1 LGSIIVGARMPRILF
16 ACLLLLEL
24 AGCGEDEPAAPP
36 AGAGPSIR
44 TVDIDAQEAGCEAG
58 ETILNAYC
66 YVKPGGSV
74 SASSV
79 VFREGDDGTLT
90 ASCLSGGR
98 SIRIFC
104 VKE

>member
-1 LGSIIVGARMPRILF
+1 MPR
-16 ACLLLLEL
+16 LLPRALTAFLVLLAL
-24 AGCGEDEPAAPP
+24 AGCGEDAPP
-36 AGAGPSIR
+36 AAEGPASPIR
-44 TVDIDAQEAGCEAG
+44 IADIDGQEAGCEAG

-79 VFREGDDGTLT
+79 VFREDADGKLT

-98 SIRIFC
+98 SIRVFC
-104 VKE
+104 VRK

>member
-1 LGSIIVGARMPRILF
+1 MPRMFF
-16 ACLLLLEL
+16 ACLLLFLL

-36 AGAGPSIR
+36 AGAGGAIR
-44 TVDIDAQEAGCEAG
+44 IADIEGQEAGCEAG

-74 SASSV
+74 SASSI
-79 VFREGDDGTLT
+79 VFREGADGTLT

-98 SIRIFC
+98 NIRIFC
-104 VKE
+104 VQK

>member
-1 LGSIIVGARMPRILF
+1 MSRFIARVLP
-16 ACLLLLEL
+16 ACLMLLAL

-36 AGAGPSIR
+36 AGAGPAQSIR
-44 TVDIDAQEAGCEAG
+44 IADVEGQEAKCEAG

-79 VFREGDDGTLT
+79 VFREDADGMLT
-90 ASCLSGGR
+90 AACLSGGR

-104 VKE
+104 VKK